1 MAGTHKGKIA
11 KGPQKSY
18 AACLKVVT
26 SLVLH
31 PAGSPVPAEGLML
44 YKVVSNK
51 QVTERANISH
61 CYLEVSLIYS
71 RTPNLQ
77 NPPTSKKYINF
88 LREVTSFDWL
98 ATTPL
103 GPSSS
108 SST

>member
-1 MAGTHKGKIA
+1 MAGTHEGKIA

-26 SLVLH
+26 SWVLF
-31 PAGSPVPAEGLML
+31 PAGSPFPTEGLVL

-51 QVTERANISH
+51 QVTERANIRH

-71 RTPNLQ
+71 RTQ
-77 NPPTSKKYINF
+77 FCKIPPANVNF
-88 LREVTSFDWL
+88 LREVTLFDWL
-98 ATTPL
+98 TLIPL